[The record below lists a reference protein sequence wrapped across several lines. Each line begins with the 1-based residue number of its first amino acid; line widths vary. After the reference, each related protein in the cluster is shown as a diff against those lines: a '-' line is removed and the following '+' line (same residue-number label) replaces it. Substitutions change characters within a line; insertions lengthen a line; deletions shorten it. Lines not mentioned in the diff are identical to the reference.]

1 MCHISESNID
11 INAKEIKK
19 EEIPQAN
26 ISNVST
32 IVIDDSSDDMI
43 IHHTS
48 NSEIPQTQKNET
60 KKQPPSPPS
69 TSVKKNENI
78 KQEPEEDEIPLSNS
92 GINVQLP
99 IYSTTP
105 VNI

>member
-1 MCHISESNID
+1 M
-11 INAKEIKK
+11 K
-19 EEIPQAN
+19 
-26 ISNVST
+26 
-32 IVIDDSSDDMI
+32 
-43 IHHTS
+43 
-48 NSEIPQTQKNET
+48 QKNN
-60 KKQPPSPPS
+60 PLPPPS

>member
-1 MCHISESNID
+1 MCHISESNTD
-11 INAKEIKK
+11 VNAREIKK

-60 KKQPPSPPS
+60 KKQPPPPLPQVS
-69 TSVKKNENI
+69 RKMKTSNKNLKEMKFLCLI
-78 KQEPEEDEIPLSNS
+78 Q
-92 GINVQLP
+92 V
-99 IYSTTP
+99 
-105 VNI
+105 

>member
-48 NSEIPQTQKNET
+48 NSEIPQNQKT
-60 KKQPPSPPS
+60 TPSPPS

-105 VNI
+105 LNI

>member
-11 INAKEIKK
+11 ISAKEIKK
-19 EEIPQAN
+19 AEIPQAN

-48 NSEIPQTQKNET
+48 NSEIPQTQKIET
-60 KKQPPSPPS
+60 QNNPLPPFH
-69 TSVKKNENI
+69 KC
-78 KQEPEEDEIPLSNS
+78 QEK
-92 GINVQLP
+92 
-99 IYSTTP
+99 
-105 VNI
+105 

>member
-19 EEIPQAN
+19 EEIPEAN

-60 KKQPPSPPS
+60 KKTTPLSS

-99 IYSTTP
+99 IYSTTRL
-105 VNI
+105 NI

>member
-1 MCHISESNID
+1 M
-11 INAKEIKK
+11 K
-19 EEIPQAN
+19 P
-26 ISNVST
+26 
-32 IVIDDSSDDMI
+32 
-43 IHHTS
+43 
-48 NSEIPQTQKNET
+48 KNHPLLPT
-60 KKQPPSPPS
+60 S

-105 VNI
+105 LNINFKM

>member
-19 EEIPQAN
+19 EEIPEAN

-60 KKQPPSPPS
+60 KKQPPPS

-105 VNI
+105 LNI

>member
-11 INAKEIKK
+11 INANEIKK
-19 EEIPQAN
+19 EESPQAN

-48 NSEIPQTQKNET
+48 NSEIPQNQKNET
-60 KKQPPSPPS
+60 IKQPPLPQLSRKMK
-69 TSVKKNENI
+69 TSNKNLKKMKFLCLI
-78 KQEPEEDEIPLSNS
+78 Q
-92 GINVQLP
+92 V
-99 IYSTTP
+99 
-105 VNI
+105 

>member
-1 MCHISESNID
+1 
-11 INAKEIKK
+11 
-19 EEIPQAN
+19 
-26 ISNVST
+26 
-32 IVIDDSSDDMI
+32 MI

-48 NSEIPQTQKNET
+48 NSEITQTQKKMKPKNN
-60 KKQPPSPPS
+60 PLPPS

-78 KQEPEEDEIPLSNS
+78 KQEPEEDEILLSNS

>member
-11 INAKEIKK
+11 INTKEIKK
-19 EEIPQAN
+19 EEIPEAN

-32 IVIDDSSDDMI
+32 IVIDDSSNDMI

-60 KKQPPSPPS
+60 KKQPPPPPS
-69 TSVKKNENI
+69 TSVKKNESI
-78 KQEPEEDEIPLSNS
+78 KQESEEDEIPLSNS

-99 IYSTTP
+99 IYPTTP
-105 VNI
+105 LNI

>member
-60 KKQPPSPPS
+60 KKQPPPS
-69 TSVKKNENI
+69 LPQVSRKMKTSNKNLKKMKFLCLI
-78 KQEPEEDEIPLSNS
+78 Q
-92 GINVQLP
+92 V
-99 IYSTTP
+99 
-105 VNI
+105 

>member
-32 IVIDDSSDDMI
+32 IVIDHSSDGMI

-60 KKQPPSPPS
+60 KKQPPPPFH
-69 TSVKKNENI
+69 KCQQK
-78 KQEPEEDEIPLSNS
+78 
-92 GINVQLP
+92 
-99 IYSTTP
+99 
-105 VNI
+105 

>member
-1 MCHISESNID
+1 MCHISESNMD

-19 EEIPQAN
+19 EEIPEAN

-32 IVIDDSSDDMI
+32 IVIDDMI

-60 KKQPPSPPS
+60 KKQPPPPPLPQVS
-69 TSVKKNENI
+69 RKMKTSNKNLKKMKFLCLI
-78 KQEPEEDEIPLSNS
+78 Q
-92 GINVQLP
+92 V
-99 IYSTTP
+99 
-105 VNI
+105 

>member
-19 EEIPQAN
+19 EEIPGAN

-32 IVIDDSSDDMI
+32 IVDSSDDMI

-60 KKQPPSPPS
+60 KNNPLPSFH
-69 TSVKKNENI
+69 KC
-78 KQEPEEDEIPLSNS
+78 QEK
-92 GINVQLP
+92 
-99 IYSTTP
+99 
-105 VNI
+105 

>member
-48 NSEIPQTQKNET
+48 NSEIPQNQK
-60 KKQPPSPPS
+60 K
-69 TSVKKNENI
+69 
-78 KQEPEEDEIPLSNS
+78 
-92 GINVQLP
+92 
-99 IYSTTP
+99 
-105 VNI
+105 